1 MRLKWNEI
9 DEQLNRET
17 ISENLIDIKEDK
29 STSENIK
36 TLTDI
41 LKIYVI
47 SPGHSGTHNNYV
59 LSITW
64 FISG

>member
-1 MRLKWNEI
+1 MVTVRLKWNEI

-17 ISENLIDIKEDK
+17 ISEILIDIKEDK

-41 LKIYVI
+41 LLKASHLKV
-47 SPGHSGTHNNYV
+47 P
-59 LSITW
+59 
-64 FISG
+64 